1 MKYVIQLQQNE
12 IRKQG
17 QKEFWETHKYVEMN
31 TFLTTGSIKCR
42 IAREIRKYLEMNEE
56 EDIIY

>member
-12 IRKQG
+12 IRKQE
-17 QKEFWETHKYVEMN
+17 QKEFWEAHEYVEMN

-42 IAREIRKYLEMNEE
+42 ITREIRKYLEMNEE